1 MTSILEFVDSLGD
14 GVVVILGLVA
24 LAAVYWADPVKRS
37 GDADV

>member
-1 MTSILEFVDSLGD
+1 MTAFLEFVDSLGD

-24 LAAVYWADPVKRS
+24 LAAVYWADPRS

>member
-14 GVVVILGLVA
+14 GVIVILGILALVA
-24 LAAVYWADPVKRS
+24 VFWADPRS

>member
-24 LAAVYWADPVKRS
+24 LAAVYWADPRS

>member
-14 GVVVILGLVA
+14 GVIVILGLVA
-24 LAAVYWADPVKRS
+24 LAAVYWADPRS